1 MVVDVVTVGD
11 CDLDESLRPL
21 VLAAREAVV
30 NVAKHAGTQRAD
42 VYAETTGGA
51 VDVFVRDRGAGFDL
65 GGVAGDRHG
74 VRNSIVDRMA
84 RHGGS
89 ADVRSAPGEG
99 TEVRLA
105 HAAHRPPTTSPPRAH
120 AEPHRVRPRGDP
132 MTQAIPERPVRVVL
146 VDDHAMFRA
155 GVRAELAAS
164 GAGVVEVVG
173 EAADAD
179 AAIAVVREQQPHVVL
194 LDVHLPGGRGGRR

>member
-1 MVVDVVTVGD
+1 VLQTLALIQKNAHDATTVARLARSQERDLRQWLFEADTTDATTLAGALKEMAADVESQHPVVVDVVTVGD

-65 GGVAGDRHG
+65 DGVATDRHG

-99 TEVRLA
+99 TEVRL
-105 HAAHRPPTTSPPRAH
+105 HMPRTGH
-120 AEPHRVRPRGDP
+120 
-132 MTQAIPERPVRVVL
+132 PESRHQSHHESHHESQHESHHESHDEETP
-146 VDDHAMFRA
+146 
-155 GVRAELAAS
+155 
-164 GAGVVEVVG
+164 
-173 EAADAD
+173 
-179 AAIAVVREQQPHVVL
+179 
-194 LDVHLPGGRGGRR
+194 